1 MQLSVIIV
9 NYNVKHFLEQCLF
22 SVLKALKN
30 TVDGEVIVVD
40 NASEDESIAYLQ
52 PIFPSVSFISN
63 KENLGF
69 AKACNQGMRK
79 ASGEFILFLNP
90 DCLVPEDCFEKCI
103 LFFENNPQ
111 AGALGIRMV
120 DGKGNFLKES
130 KRSFPSP
137 ATSFFKLAGFAGLF
151 PHTKP
156 FANYYLGHLDENKN
170 HEVDVLAGAFFML
183 RKEVHEKTKGFDE
196 DFFMYGEDIDLS
208 YRVQECGF
216 KNYYLADS
224 SIIHFK
230 GESTKSKNINY
241 VKMFYKAMSIF
252 VRKHYGSSRAGVYN
266 LLIQFAIAVSAVFSA
281 IRNLIRKNGLP
292 LIDAGLILLSFFLIK
307 NIWNQ
312 YIKEEIIY
320 DKGLIWIAFPAY
332 TIVYLVTAYYAG
344 LYDRWYR
351 RVSLIKSTAIAGL
364 VLLSAYALLSEDL
377 RFSRGIILFGSLFSF
392 LLISIQRWILVQ
404 LNVLSAGK
412 EKDALNTLIVGSKE
426 EFERTITLMKNAGFD
441 EKVLGRLTVDEN
453 DRDGIGFWKDL
464 KMISKS
470 LPVKEIIFCEGTLSF
485 SEIMADLKKIP
496 GYCKVKFHASG
507 SFSIV
512 GSDSKNQSG
521 ESVSVENRYK
531 LADPF
536 YRRIKRLI
544 DMSVSLFFLLTFPIL
559 IFFIKKPISF
569 LSNCFQV
576 LFAKK
581 SWVGYATTQKQL
593 PVLRNAVI
601 KGTTNHSSQKQV
613 FNDQRL
619 QIADQLY
626 AREYHASKDLQL
638 IYEFYKRLGE

>member
-22 SVLKALKN
+22 SVFKALKN

-40 NASEDESIAYLQ
+40 NASEDGSIAYLQ
-52 PIFPSVSFISN
+52 PIFPAVIFISN

-69 AKACNQGMRK
+69 AKACNQGTK
-79 ASGEFILFLNP
+79 NAKGKYILFLNP

-103 LFFENNPQ
+103 HFFENNLQ
-111 AGALGIRMV
+111 AGAMGIRMV

-137 ATSFFKLAGFAGLF
+137 ATSFFKLAGFARLF
-151 PHTKP
+151 PHKKP

-170 HEVDVLAGAFFML
+170 HEVDVLAGAFILL
-183 RKEVHEKTKGFDE
+183 RKEALEKTKGFDE

-230 GESTKSKNINY
+230 GESTKIKNTDY
-241 VKMFYKAMSIF
+241 VKLFYKAMSVF
-252 VRKHYGSSRAGVYN
+252 VRKHYGSSSAGIYN

-281 IRNLIRKNGLP
+281 ITNFIRKNGLP

-307 NIWNQ
+307 NFWNQ

-320 DKGLIWIAFPAY
+320 DKGLLWIAFPAY
-332 TIVYLVTAYYAG
+332 TIVYLLTAYYAG

-351 RVSLIKSTAIAGL
+351 RVSLIRSTTIAVL
-364 VLLSAYALLSEDL
+364 VLLSAYALLPEDL

-392 LLISIQRWILVQ
+392 FLISIQRWILIR
-404 LNVLSAGK
+404 LNVLNAGK

-426 EFERTITLMKNAGFD
+426 EFERTTALMQNAGFD
-441 EKVLGRLTVDEN
+441 EKVLGRLTVDEH
-453 DRDGIGFWKDL
+453 DHDGIGFWKDMQML
-464 KMISKS
+464 SKS
-470 LPVKEIIFCEGTLSF
+470 LPVKEIIFCEGVLSF
-485 SEIMADLKKIP
+485 SEIIAELKKVP
-496 GYCKVKFHASG
+496 DHCKVKFHATG

-521 ESVSVENRYK
+521 ESVSVENGYK

-544 DMSVSLFFLLTFPIL
+544 DISVSLFFLLTFPIH

-569 LSNCFQV
+569 LSNCFRV
-576 LFAKK
+576 LYARK

-601 KGTTNHSSQKQV
+601 KGTTNPLSQKQI
-613 FNDQRL
+613 FRGQSL

-626 AREYHASKDLQL
+626 AREYNASKDLQL
-638 IYEFYKRLGE
+638 IYEFYSRLGE